1 MFCFCRPLRSGFLLV
16 GGKLRPDRGA
26 GLANIPVA
34 VFVLVDQRIDA
45 VPALDF
51 GKGQRLVGKQREKA
65 VNVPARCKHQKR
77 RGKLC
82 HVVGFVRAVG
92 AVLTFHF
99 GNDALRFGFNQP
111 VAQGGDMR
119 LEVPRRKLLTAAPF
133 LLQKIAQGF
142 GVVWLHLKAEKRAI
156 LRIGWL
162 RSPRS

>member
-1 MFCFCRPLRSGFLLV
+1 MICFRCPPRCGFLLV

-34 VFVLVDQRIDA
+34 VYVLVDQRIDA

-65 VNVPARCKHQKR
+65 VNVPARRKHQKR

-92 AVLTFHF
+92 AVLTFHV
-99 GNDALRFGFNQP
+99 GNNAPRFGFNQP

-142 GVVWLHLKAEKRAI
+142 GGVWLHLKAEKRAI
-156 LRIGWL
+156 LRIG
-162 RSPRS
+162 